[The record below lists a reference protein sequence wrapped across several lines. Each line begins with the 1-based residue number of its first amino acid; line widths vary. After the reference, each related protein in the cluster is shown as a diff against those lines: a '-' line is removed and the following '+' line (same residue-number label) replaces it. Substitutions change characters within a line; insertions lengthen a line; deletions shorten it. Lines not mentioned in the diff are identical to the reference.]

1 MVYVRGRIIAHYI
14 SMKTHT
20 HKSYRN
26 ALLIS
31 VLLMIIMMVVFSIL
45 MMNAEY
51 GTETRKAYQTWL
63 TYSFYVGI
71 SLATVIG
78 VIWYFATS
86 KKSVGYRKTEEEMK
100 RQSHKGVR

>member
-1 MVYVRGRIIAHYI
+1 MPIRD
-14 SMKTHT
+14 MKTYT
-20 HKSYRN
+20 HKPYRN

-31 VLLMIIMMVVFSIL
+31 VLLMIIMLIVFSIL
-45 MMNAEY
+45 FMNAEY

-63 TYSFYVGI
+63 TYSVYLGI

-78 VIWYFATS
+78 VIWYFAAQ

-100 RQSHKGVR
+100 RQSRKRAGQESVKV